1 MTGALPF
8 NITISN
14 PALKAGEFELIFLRS
29 HPPESFH
36 SGFPFL
42 PFCMLE
48 IVPDLKDDGKFI
60 FIAKIVE
67 AGGIDLLQ
75 RCRRRVD

>member
-1 MTGALPF
+1 
-8 NITISN
+8 
-14 PALKAGEFELIFLRS
+14 
-29 HPPESFH
+29 
-36 SGFPFL
+36 
-42 PFCMLE
+42 MLE